1 MYAGYDPR
9 HRSPH
14 AKAGMRSHWSGLVQD
29 LIGKLSPKRFPGM
42 SPFMAA
48 VVGYI
53 FGQSFTNPEIA
64 EITVSESEGL
74 VYIRQSGAV
83 GFDGIQSLD
92 DLRGNWNRLLDVAQ
106 LSAEERAEAV
116 RLFNSKVLK
125 VPGTEI

>member
-1 MYAGYDPR
+1 MQ
-9 HRSPH
+9 
-14 AKAGMRSHWSGLVQD
+14 K
-29 LIGKLSPKRFPGM
+29 LIVKLNPKRFSGM

-48 VVGYI
+48 VIGYVL
-53 FGQSFTNPEIA
+53 GQSFTDPDIA

-74 VYIRQSGAV
+74 VYIRQSAAV

-92 DLRGNWNRLLDVAQ
+92 DLRENWNRLLEAAQ
-106 LSAEERAEAV
+106 LSADERAEAV